1 MEAMTRAFDHVLAR
15 TLASAVQGDDVA
27 FARIVAAHHAEMFSI
42 CVLVCR
48 DRTMAEEAV
57 HSAWAIAWRK
67 IGSVRESAR
76 LRPWLVSIA
85 VNESKQLLR
94 KRWKRSRVE
103 FVSDATDAPGGIDPA
118 TGVDAI
124 DLRAAMERLDPDD
137 RALLA
142 LRYIAGFNATELSA
156 ALGIS
161 PSGVR
166 NRLERLTARLRQ
178 ELSDG

>member
-1 MEAMTRAFDHVLAR
+1 MEAMTKAVDQDLAR
-15 TLASAVQGDDVA
+15 VLASAVQGDDIA
-27 FARIVAAHHAEMFSI
+27 FGRIVAAHHAEMFSI
-42 CVLVCR
+42 CILVCR
-48 DRTMAEEAV
+48 DRAMAEDAV
-57 HSAWAIAWRK
+57 HAAWAIAWRK
-67 IGSVRESAR
+67 IESVREPAR
-76 LRPWLVSIA
+76 LRPWLISIA

-103 FVSDATDAPGGIDPA
+103 FVNEATDAPGGIDPA
-118 TGVDAI
+118 TGVDGI

-142 LRYIAGFNATELSA
+142 MRYVAGFNATELSV

-161 PSGVR
+161 PSGTR

-178 ELSDG
+178 ELTDG